1 HEPMNIEARE
11 NMALASVMAG
21 VAFSQTG
28 TSAAHA
34 FSYYLTSN
42 YDVPHGEACAFT
54 MDIWY
59 VVNANLDSRLE
70 EHEKMIGFS
79 DAEAL
84 SERLNGLKKEL
95 GLALTFDDLGIDRSA
110 METIVERGFEA
121 ANMKNNIAQP
131 DKGEVLQFLSV
142 KKVWYN
148 DLKNGKGMKMAEKK
162 YIRVVGAVIMN
173 DDDEI
178 LCAQRPEGKNLALKW
193 EFRGG
198 KAEQGETETGALVRD
213 PDEEMEGRINVLDKI
228 TTTVYEYDFGIVEL
242 TTYYAKIL
250 SGEIKM
256 LEHVDMKWMNREN
269 IDALDW
275 APADIPAIELIQNY
289 KEL

>member
-1 HEPMNIEARE
+1 
-11 NMALASVMAG
+11 
-21 VAFSQTG
+21 
-28 TSAAHA
+28 
-34 FSYYLTSN
+34 
-42 YDVPHGEACAFT
+42 
-54 MDIWY
+54 
-59 VVNANLDSRLE
+59 
-70 EHEKMIGFS
+70 
-79 DAEAL
+79 
-84 SERLNGLKKEL
+84 
-95 GLALTFDDLGIDRSA
+95 
-110 METIVERGFEA
+110 
-121 ANMKNNIAQP
+121 
-131 DKGEVLQFLSV
+131 
-142 KKVWYN
+142 
-148 DLKNGKGMKMAEKK
+148 MKMAEKK

-193 EFRGG
+193 EFPGG
-198 KAEQGETETGALVRD
+198 KVEKGETETGALVREL
-213 PDEEMEGRINVLDKI
+213 DEEMECRIDVLDKI

-289 KEL
+289 KGAIK